1 MASSRV
7 LIKPSASQELEAV
20 GQKKDRERLVERIRA
35 LGSEPRPH
43 RSEKL
48 SGQYGLFRIRMGSY
62 RVLYAIDD
70 GSAEIHVLKVGHRR
84 DAYR

>member
-20 GQKKDRERLVERIRA
+20 SQKKDRERLVERIRA

-43 RSEKL
+43 GSEKL
-48 SGQYGLFRIRMGSY
+48 SEQYGLFRIRIGSY

-70 GSAEIHVLKVGHRR
+70 GSAETHFLKVGHRR
-84 DAYR
+84 DVYR